1 MLAPEVSAVELAQ
14 ALLASRQTGAATE
27 RADLA
32 RFRGCMTA
40 ARAADEA
47 RAGGDSRPLL
57 GVPVAVKDV
66 LSVAGQPCTAGSKIL
81 QGYVAPFDATAIARL
96 RAAGCIF
103 IARTNTDEFA
113 MGGSTETSVYGPT
126 RNPWDVARVPGGSS
140 GGSAAAVAA
149 RVAPAALA
157 TDSSGSIRQPAA
169 FCGVTGFKPSY
180 GRVSR
185 FDAWRWRRR

>member
-1 MLAPEVSAVELAQ
+1 MSGSPVDWGVSEAADALARKEVSAVELAQ
-14 ALLASRQTGAATE
+14 ALLA
-27 RADLA
+27 RADKLEPQLNA
-32 RFRGCMTA
+32 LTWRDSEAVLTA

-126 RNPWDVARVPGGSS
+126 RNPWDVARVPGGS
-140 GGSAAAVAA
+140 
-149 RVAPAALA
+149 
-157 TDSSGSIRQPAA
+157 
-169 FCGVTGFKPSY
+169 
-180 GRVSR
+180 
-185 FDAWRWRRR
+185 